1 MKSGSQDEFFFSI
14 SMAAVCFL
22 ILILLALLLVQISMS
37 WPSIRHFGFPFLWS
51 NDWNPSLNQFGAL
64 SAIIGTIITSVI
76 ACIFAVPISF
86 GAAIL
91 ITQILPENLAAVISR
106 VIELMAGIPSIIY
119 GMWGLFVLGPFMTE
133 HILPHILNI
142 FPNVPV
148 LNYIF
153 RGLPIGVNIMTA
165 SIVLALMIVPLITSM
180 MREII
185 ANIPDPV
192 FEAAYGVG
200 ATQWEIT
207 YKIIVHYTRAGLLGA
222 IILGLGR
229 ALGETMAVTF
239 VIGGSHMLPQGLFMP
254 GTTISSTI
262 ANEFNEA
269 TGILYPSSL
278 IELSLILVVITFI
291 TLIISRYFL
300 KHATVRGGNVE

>member
-1 MKSGSQDEFFFSI
+1 MQSNSQDKFFFSI

-22 ILILLALLLVQISMS
+22 VFILLALLVAQLVMS
-37 WPSIRHFGFPFLWS
+37 WPSIRQFGFSFLWS
-51 NDWNPSLNQFGAL
+51 NAWDPSTDQFGAL
-64 SAIIGTIITSVI
+64 SAIIGTVITSLI

-91 ITQILPENLAAVISR
+91 ITQILPDHLAAVISR
-106 VIELMAGIPSIIY
+106 IIELMAGIPSIIY
-119 GMWGLFVLGPFMTE
+119 GMWGLFVFGPFMTANV
-133 HILPHILNI
+133 LPHILNI

-148 LNYIF
+148 LGYLF
-153 RGLPIGVNIMTA
+153 RGLPIGVNIVTA
-165 SIVLALMIVPLITSM
+165 SMVLALMIVPLITSM
-180 MREII
+180 MRDII

-192 FEAAYGVG
+192 FEAAYGIG
-200 ATQWEIT
+200 ATRWEIT
-207 YKIIVHYTRAGLLGA
+207 YRIIVHYTRAGLLGA

-269 TGILYPSSL
+269 TGRLYPSAL
-278 IELSLILVVITFI
+278 VELSLILVVITFI
-291 TLIISRYFL
+291 TLVISRYFL
-300 KHATVRGGNVE
+300 KRATVRGGNVE